1 VSLAVNHMI
10 QELKWEMKINFLYY
24 YDMIIN
30 LNQAKQK
37 IEKIS
42 DECISLMQS

>member
-1 VSLAVNHMI
+1 
-10 QELKWEMKINFLYY
+10 
-24 YDMIIN
+24 MIIN